1 MVAFFQSLPKTLA
14 AGVVLLIVIVVLVG
28 LTGDQFIMFERAYW
42 TFFVRWL
49 HIMTGIMWMGLLWT

>member
-28 LTGDQFIMFERAYW
+28 LTGDQFVCSSTRAGRSSCAGC
-42 TFFVRWL
+42 TS
-49 HIMTGIMWMGLLWT
+49 